1 MENKK
6 EKLVIQF
13 TNAFANG
20 DHQSMLNQVTEDFHW
35 IMIGKKE
42 IKGKQQFEEVLKDMN
57 GFVTRALELI
67 DVITHGKKACV
78 NGNIKIGT
86 STAED
91 QSFSFCD
98 VYEFNSFKAPKI
110 KRMTSYIVER

>member
-6 EKLVIQF
+6 EKLLIQF
-13 TNAFANG
+13 NEAFANG
-20 DHQSMLNQVTEDFHW
+20 NHQFMLDQVTEDFHW

-42 IKGKQQFEEVLKDMN
+42 IKGKTQFAEALKDMKEFN
-57 GFVTRALELI
+57 SELELV

-78 NGNIKIGT
+78 NGNMKIVAPK
-86 STAED
+86 AED

-98 VYEFNSFKAPKI
+98 VYEFNSFKEPKI
-110 KRMTSYIVER
+110 KRMTSYVVER

>member
-6 EKLVIQF
+6 EKLLVQF
-13 TNAFANG
+13 SKAFVNG
-20 DHQSMLNQVTEDFHW
+20 DHQFMLNQVTEDFHW

-42 IKGKQQFEEVLKDMN
+42 IKGKAQFADALKDMKN
-57 GFVTRALELI
+57 CVTSELELV

-78 NGNIKIGT
+78 NGNMKVG
-86 STAED
+86 SPKAED

-98 VYEFNSFKAPKI
+98 VYEFSSFKEPKI
-110 KRMTSYIVER
+110 KRMTSYLIER